1 MTKSEYKKLYLE
13 KKKLNIKIENT
24 EKNNNSI
31 SRDRIERRP
40 IAEKYQKKR
49 KYIEVESNGWQ
60 SEPEYEEENESKD
73 EERAKKK
80 WRKTKKNQK
89 WREKR
94 INQK

>member
-73 EERAKKK
+73 EERAKKNEEK
-80 WRKTKKNQK
+80 PKKNQK

>member
-1 MTKSEYKKLYLE
+1 MTKSEDKKLYLE

-31 SRDRIERRP
+31 SRDKIERRP

-49 KYIEVESNGWQ
+49 KYIKVESNGWQ

-73 EERAKKK
+73 EERAKKNEEK
-80 WRKTKKNQK
+80 PKKIKNDERKG
-89 WREKR
+89 
-94 INQK
+94 